1 VLLAGAGGA
10 GWYFLARTPA
20 ATDAEG
26 AAAAPSSAT
35 PHYLALQPA
44 FVVNLADA
52 EAARYLQVEIEVM
65 ARSSSA
71 LDKVSDHMPRVR
83 NALLLLLGSRRVSDL
98 ASREQ
103 KEKLQ
108 ADVLAEIQAVMAA
121 ETGKPQIEAVYF
133 NSFVM
138 Q

>member
-1 VLLAGAGGA
+1 
-10 GWYFLARTPA
+10 
-20 ATDAEG
+20 
-26 AAAAPSSAT
+26 
-35 PHYLALQPA
+35 
-44 FVVNLADA
+44 
-52 EAARYLQVEIEVM
+52 
-65 ARSSSA
+65 
-71 LDKVSDHMPRVR
+71 MPRVR